1 MSQLRVFAVALCVL
15 LTAGLAIAEQQGAY
29 GAGQTSP
36 QQGAQQ
42 QGSLQQGTGGTAG
55 SSQEIRT
62 LTQAVEKEK
71 IDLSKAI
78 DKAEDEVEDGQ
89 IIGVAVAQPQAGGQ
103 QVQTHV
109 YVLKDNQVHDVVLDA
124 KGEKVQDKQARQ
136 TLSNPWQQAGA
147 AGTGGSAGMQ
157 AQAARGTLSSTQA
170 QRIGTL
176 AKEHDADLKK
186 VINKAKEEVRDGQV
200 VGAFL
205 VSQEQVS
212 SQVRQQPGAQ
222 QAQVFAKVFAVDQ
235 NDQLKVMTLDAKENK
250 VLHTETSQSLSS
262 PWQSSAS
269 ALGTGQQPGMG
280 GSQQQPH
287 SQQPGMGGSQQQPRS
302 QQPGMGGSQQPGQS
316 GQPSRSGSGA
326 GQSGQPSPSGGSGY

>member
-1 MSQLRVFAVALCVL
+1 MSQFKVFAVALCVL
-15 LTAGLAIAEQQGAY
+15 LTAGLAVAEQQGAY
-29 GAGQTSP
+29 GTGQTSP
-36 QQGAQQ
+36 QQGSQQ

-62 LTQAVEKEK
+62 LSQAAEKEK
-71 IDLSKAI
+71 VDLSKAI
-78 DKAEDEVEDGQ
+78 DKAQDEVKDGQ
-89 IIGVAVAQPQAGGQ
+89 IIGVAVAPQQPGSQ
-103 QVQTHV
+103 QVETHV
-109 YVLKDNQVHDVVLDA
+109 YVLSQNQVHDVVLDA

-147 AGTGGSAGMQ
+147 AGMQ
-157 AQAARGTLSSTQA
+157 PQAARGTLSSTQA
-170 QRIGTL
+170 QRIGSL
-176 AKEHDADLKK
+176 AKEHDADLKQ
-186 VINKAKEEVRDGQV
+186 VINKAKQEVRDGQV
-200 VGAFL
+200 VGVFL
-205 VSQEQVS
+205 VTQEQVS

-250 VLHTETSQSLSS
+250 VLHTESSQSLSS

-326 GQSGQPSPSGGSGY
+326 GQSGGSGY